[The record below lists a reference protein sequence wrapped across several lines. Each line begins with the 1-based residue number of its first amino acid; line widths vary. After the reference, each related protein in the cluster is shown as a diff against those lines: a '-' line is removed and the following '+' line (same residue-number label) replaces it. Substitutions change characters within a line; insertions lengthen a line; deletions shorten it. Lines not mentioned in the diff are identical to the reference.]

1 MSDYSSLF
9 SFLSGCEDFKMEN
22 NVNINVNVDAPE
34 NETPAEEPEESKV
47 EEPVEDTAT
56 EEEEEAQVTD
66 TDADTEALEEQAE
79 GDATVA
85 EAEEE
90 ATMYLSHLRDVNT
103 MLTYIKNR
111 GLDTDFMRIYNVGGR
126 ITKGLGVI
134 VPSLESLDRKLN
146 TKDTPE
152 SLAVL
157 NGLKDIEAKLTSKV
171 VASYTKLL
179 KGLDKVAEGSKL
191 RANAAKAV
199 IASLKESVG
208 HNSKDDASIAQRSAR
223 LASNADIV
231 DALNNITKPA
241 DSIKLIDT
249 AIRTLNGKEK
259 LSTLTDSIAT
269 SKKAQVKFKMP
280 KTSIVKVSSL
290 SLDDAVSAMNSA
302 EAILKAIGDVD
313 TKREEL
319 RNAVLSS
326 LKGLDYK
333 DAKSVDSA
341 VDVLRAVSSS
351 VKLTDRIVHQL
362 LRSASARIVRKTT
375 PAKSKV

>member
-56 EEEEEAQVTD
+56 EEEEAQVTD

-302 EAILKAIGDVD
+302 EAILKAMGDVD

>member
-34 NETPAEEPEESKV
+34 NETPAEEPEEPKV

-56 EEEEEAQVTD
+56 EEEEAQVTD

-208 HNSKDDASIAQRSAR
+208 HNSKGDASIAQRSAR

-375 PAKSKV
+375 PAKNKV